1 MLYREKESIHFFLG
15 EGKTLERD
23 FIKKLW
29 ERPFWGELKNEAEDT
44 LRLFNNA
51 CYICTRVF
59 YDDFPPSD
67 LKEYEKI
74 AIDGHGDSVWKTH
87 IVPVTMALVVN
98 WLSSKECQELTE
110 NRGLREDVEELC
122 RRIYVSIENNSDLS
136 LESKEDFQALII
148 EEHQLPSGFINNGS
162 FQRNLLTEA
171 LESPS
176 FSSDDLVNSQE
187 FLLDVLKNP
196 DELIAAFGK
205 NSPFLSK
212 IQTNAVNTEKSKRE
226 LWESL
231 NKIFGDNNEQ
241 SFAREKV
248 FNTQTESPCFT
259 SRQMTILLTAVGR
272 ITEKKNPPGKTT
284 LGEVVEKI
292 AGYKATTAGSNMKG
306 KIPKKDTEA
315 VALAI
320 ESKFPNLAA
329 EVRKLSAD

>member
-122 RRIYVSIENNSDLS
+122 RRIYVSIENNSDLP

-196 DELIAAFGK
+196 DELIAAFGP
-205 NSPFLSK
+205 NSPFSSK
-212 IQTNAVNTEKSKRE
+212 IQANAVNTEDAEKAKCN

-231 NKIFGDNNEQ
+231 NKIFRDNNEQ
-241 SFAREKV
+241 SSAREKA
-248 FNTQTESPCFT
+248 FNAQTGSPCFT
-259 SRQMTILLTAVGR
+259 NRQMTILMTAVGR
-272 ITEKKNPPGKTT
+272 ITEKDNPPGKTT
-284 LGEVVEKI
+284 LGDIVEKI
-292 AGYKATTAGSNMKG
+292 AGYGSTTSSIKMRGP
-306 KIPKKDTEA
+306 IPSADIEA
-315 VALAI
+315 VASAI

-329 EVRKLSAD
+329 EVRKL